1 MAHGGVLIAVL
12 AGGRGSRLG
21 GAKPGAELAGRPLIS
36 YVLEAARATGL
47 PVAVVAKRSTRLPEL
62 DAEVVI
68 EPEEPRH
75 PLTGVLAAMG
85 ALPRHDPG
93 PAVLAVGCDTPFLTA
108 ALLAWMAGLDGA
120 VAFAAAGRLQP
131 LPARYPLSGIE
142 LLEESLLAERSLR
155 DALGALQ
162 PRIVD
167 PEELAAFG
175 DPGRLCFNVNDASDL
190 RLAEE
195 WISRR
200 RPA

>member
-1 MAHGGVLIAVL
+1 VL
-12 AGGRGSRLG
+12 G
-21 GAKPGAELAGRPLIS
+21 
-36 YVLEAARATGL
+36 AARRTDL
-47 PVAVVAKRSTRLPEL
+47 PVAVVAKRSTRLPDL

-75 PLTGVLAAMG
+75 PLVGVLAAMR

-93 PAVLAVGCDTPFLTA
+93 AAVLAVGCDTPFLTA
-108 ALLAWMAGLDGA
+108 GLLAWMAGLDGA
-120 VAFAAAGRLQP
+120 VAFGAAGRVQP

-155 DALGALQ
+155 DALGALH

-175 DPGRLCFNVNDASDL
+175 DPSRLCFNVNDASDL

-195 WISRR
+195 WINR
-200 RPA
+200 RPPA